1 MLFQPRPLIPVEILP
16 FYSMPI
22 PPYPL
27 PPSPFSLLHSTL
39 GWSAQFRPDV
49 CYSQW
54 KSENPK
60 DTTTSCGS
68 SDNFLNLSKTWVFL
82 INQMCLIMQVKASS
96 RCPLSVTG
104 LLPLLL
110 LVSVFEEHFPTE
122 GTLLKAL
129 HSSVLYQTRRW
140 EVQWCLCFLPEQ
152 RSSVASPLPQAWLLL
167 SPPSRLAGGLA
178 FLEESWLWGP
188 SRIPYSL
195 HCITSF
201 ALHEQPSESLRV
213 LFQMLKNLQ

>member
-1 MLFQPRPLIPVEILP
+1 MMHIFMLFQPRPLIPVEILP

-22 PPYPL
+22 PLYPL
-27 PPSPFSLLHSTL
+27 PPSHFSLLHSAL

-129 HSSVLYQTRRW
+129 HSSVLYHTRRW
-140 EVQWCLCFLPEQ
+140 KVQ
-152 RSSVASPLPQAWLLL
+152 
-167 SPPSRLAGGLA
+167 
-178 FLEESWLWGP
+178 
-188 SRIPYSL
+188 
-195 HCITSF
+195 
-201 ALHEQPSESLRV
+201 
-213 LFQMLKNLQ
+213 